1 MTLQSRSPSQKAEDR
16 RILMKLAD
24 DHELTEVEQERFS
37 ELIYL
42 TATQFRT
49 EIKNGN
55 YYIFQYTTT

>member
-24 DHELTEVEQERFS
+24 DQELTEVEQERFS

-42 TATQFRT
+42 AATQLGL
-49 EIKNGN
+49 K
-55 YYIFQYTTT
+55 